1 MDLKMGPISMK
12 RILKINFVMCCFFFN
27 TNLLAEMTNGVAKV
41 IVKRNTVRGRFQ
53 GKTFVIQKGAW
64 LQQGTVI
71 LTGPRSFAKLLF
83 ADKSSVNIGPK
94 SSMEI
99 TNFPK
104 KSEGKAGIITL
115 IKGQVRSKVTKDYV
129 GDEDKEKKSKLFVK
143 TETAALGVR
152 GTDFQVNYNTDNQ
165 ITSLITFTGEVA
177 IVRIDS
183 EAGQLD
189 SNEMERRVSSNEA
202 VVVRRGEYSGVS
214 PRVPEASAP
223 VRISPQQFEALEQNE
238 SLQSSTS
245 SAGSSG
251 NQPKYNS
258 VIPPGVDAKAFSS
271 DGQGAEEAVSSAAG
285 SEAVE
290 NVKREIVQEKSVAQ
304 TDTQAS
310 EQSQANVPRAG
321 GFVDIA
327 TAQYIP
333 PPQDSVYD
341 ANTGVYIPSS
351 RVGDIDPETGAY
363 RNDDY
368 TLTPDG
374 QFVPKKQSGPEE
386 GRDPASIG
394 GPSSGGLFPSSP
406 PPPPPVISGDFSRPF
421 DPSET
426 NNPDDLANAPDIFG
440 PDVGFT
446 SPEDSIAEDIEN
458 DIQRDQEEAS
468 RQRSDRTRVRLRFQ

>member
-1 MDLKMGPISMK
+1 MK
-12 RILKINFVMCCFFFN
+12 RILKLTFVMGSFFLSV
-27 TNLLAEMTNGVAKV
+27 NLFAEMTDGQTRGVAKV
-41 IVKRNTVRGRFQ
+41 IVKRNKVRGRFK
-53 GKTFVIQKGAW
+53 GKTFVIKKGVW

-71 LTGPRSFAKLLF
+71 ITGPRSFAKLLF
-83 ADKSSVNIGPK
+83 VDKSSVNVGPK

-99 TNFPK
+99 TNFTK
-104 KSEGKAGIITL
+104 GSSQKAGIITL

-129 GDEDKEKKSKLFVK
+129 GDGDKAKKSKLFLK

-177 IVRIDS
+177 MVKVDS
-183 EAGQLD
+183 EEGQLD
-189 SNEMERRVSSNEA
+189 SNEMESRVSSNEA

-214 PRVPEASAP
+214 PRVEEASVP

-238 SLQSSTS
+238 SLDTSTS
-245 SAGSSG
+245 STGSSG

-258 VIPPGVDAKAFSS
+258 VIPPGVDARSFSS

-290 NVKREIVQEKSVAQ
+290 NVKREIIQEKPVAQ
-304 TDTQAS
+304 TDTEAS
-310 EQSQANVPRAG
+310 GTDQANVPRAG

-351 RVGDIDPETGAY
+351 RIGQIDPETGAY

-368 TLTPDG
+368 ILTPDG
-374 QFVPKKQSGPEE
+374 RFIPKKQSGPEE
-386 GRDPASIG
+386 GRGPTSIG
-394 GPSSGGLFPSSP
+394 AQGGLFAP
-406 PPPPPVISGDFSRPF
+406 PPPPPVIEGDFSKPF
-421 DPSET
+421 DPSSAD
-426 NNPDDLANAPDIFG
+426 NSDDPASTPDIFG
-440 PDVGFT
+440 PDFD
-446 SPEDSIAEDIEN
+446 SPEREIEDEV
-458 DIQRDQEEAS
+458 QREQEDAG
-468 RQRSDRTRVRLRFQ
+468 RQQTNQTRVRLRFQ